1 MAKDAAVTP
10 RRAGKPSIYDVAE
23 LAGVSHQ
30 TVSRVLNDHPNIR
43 ESTRQRVI
51 EAMAQVRYT
60 PNSIARAL
68 ATSRTKRIGVIVDSP
83 EKYGPGST
91 MRGIEEAARAAG
103 YAVTASTVGDD
114 AGLAVDAAVAHLR
127 IQGVEALCVIA
138 PRYSTLDE
146 LRHTTD
152 DVPVLLVKSEPEE
165 DALTVAVDQ
174 YAGAVL
180 AVDHL
185 ISLGHR
191 DILHVA
197 GPLDWVDARQRSRAC
212 ADRIAME
219 GFEVHAPIIGD
230 WSSDFGYRVGR
241 HAPEV
246 DHVTAIFA
254 ANDQMALGLLHG
266 LHERGL
272 RVPDDISVIG
282 FDDLPD
288 ARHFLPPLSTV
299 RQDFHALGALAMTS
313 LIAAVEGD
321 PEVASRMI
329 EPRLVVRRSTAPLG
343 RSARA

>member
-1 MAKDAAVTP
+1 MAKDVADLP
-10 RRAGKPSIYDVAE
+10 RRAGKPSIYDVAA

-30 TVSRVLNDHPNIR
+30 TVSRVLNEHPNIR
-43 ESTRQRVI
+43 ASTRQRVI
-51 EAMAQVRYT
+51 EAMEQVRYT

-68 ATSRTKRIGVIVDSP
+68 ATSRTKRIGVLVDSP

-114 AGLAVDAAVAHLR
+114 AGFAVDAAVAHLR
-127 IQGVEALCVIA
+127 IQGIEALCVIA

-146 LRHTTD
+146 LRHATD

-185 ISLGHR
+185 LSLGHR

-197 GPLDWVDARQRSRAC
+197 GPPDWVDARQRTRAY
-212 ADRIAME
+212 ADRLGTE
-219 GFEVHAPIIGD
+219 GFEVRPPVIGD
-230 WSSDFGYRVGR
+230 WSSDFGYQVGR
-241 HAPEV
+241 HAPEI
-246 DHVTAIFA
+246 DEVTAVFA
-254 ANDQMALGLLHG
+254 GNDQMALGLLHG

-313 LIAAVEGD
+313 LITALEGD
-321 PEVASRMI
+321 STVAGGMI
-329 EPRLVVRRSTAPLG
+329 EPRLIPRRST
-343 RSARA
+343 SARRPRA

>member
-1 MAKDAAVTP
+1 MAKDAAAVP

-68 ATSRTKRIGVIVDSP
+68 ATSRTKRIGVLVDSP

-91 MRGIEEAARAAG
+91 MRGIEEAAHTAG
-103 YAVTASTVGDD
+103 YAVIASTVGDD
-114 AGLAVDAAVAHLR
+114 SGLDVDAAVAHLR
-127 IQGVEALCVIA
+127 VQGVDALCAIA
-138 PRYSTLDE
+138 PRYSTLDA
-146 LRHTTD
+146 LRHATD

-165 DALTVAVDQ
+165 HVLTVAVDQ
-174 YAGAVL
+174 YAGGVL

-185 ISLGHR
+185 LSLGHR
-191 DILHVA
+191 DILHLA
-197 GPLDWVDARQRSRAC
+197 GPLDWVDARQRSRAY

-219 GFEVHAPIIGD
+219 GFEVRAPIIGD

-241 HAPEV
+241 HAPEI
-246 DHVTAIFA
+246 DEVTAVFA

-272 RVPDDISVIG
+272 RVPDDFSVIG

-288 ARHFLPPLSTV
+288 ARHFLPPLSTI
-299 RQDFHALGALAMTS
+299 RQDFHALGALAITS
-313 LIAAVEGD
+313 LIAALEGD
-321 PEVASRMI
+321 AEVAGGMI
-329 EPRLVVRRSTAPLG
+329 EPRLVARRSTAQRRRP
-343 RSARA
+343 ARA